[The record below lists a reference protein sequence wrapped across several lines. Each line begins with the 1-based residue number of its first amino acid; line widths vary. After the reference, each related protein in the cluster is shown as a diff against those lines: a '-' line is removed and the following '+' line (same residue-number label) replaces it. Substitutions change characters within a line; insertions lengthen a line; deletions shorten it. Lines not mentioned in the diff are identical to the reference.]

1 MHQPIKA
8 IHTQTNWHSKPRRL
22 CVFCGSAHGRN
33 SDFTTAAQEL
43 GRELARR
50 GIGLV
55 YGGATVGLM
64 GLLADAALGAGG
76 EVIGVIPES
85 LMAREIGHAGLTKLH
100 VVGSMHER
108 KALMAELADGFVAL
122 PGGFGTFEEFFE
134 VVTWAQLGL
143 HAKPC
148 SLLNI
153 AGFFDPLLR
162 LLDTA
167 VAEGFIKPAARQSV
181 TVESSVAS
189 LLDRFSTV
197 PTPVHKQAG
206 SAEAA
211 PRAERRP
218 PARREPVAGQGDE
231 RAGPEAGAPAT
242 PGRTVPAPPAHGKID
257 PRKI

>member
-8 IHTQTNWHSKPRRL
+8 IPTQTNWRSTPRRL

-33 SDFTTAAQEL
+33 PAFTTAAQEL

-64 GLLADAALGAGG
+64 GVLADAALGAGG

-85 LMAREIGHAGLTKLH
+85 LMAREIGHTGLTKLH

-108 KALMAELADGFVAL
+108 KALMAELANGFVAL

-162 LLDTA
+162 LLDAA
-167 VAEGFIKPAARQSV
+167 VAEGFIKPTARQSV
-181 TVESSVAS
+181 LVESSVAD
-189 LLDRFSTV
+189 LLDRFTTV
-197 PTPVHKQAG
+197 VRPETVG
-206 SAEAA
+206 AESV

-218 PARREPVAGQGDE
+218 PARREPVAGQRDE
-231 RAGPEAGAPAT
+231 LAGPEAGAPTTSVSA
-242 PGRTVPAPPAHGKID
+242 VPAPLPHGKID